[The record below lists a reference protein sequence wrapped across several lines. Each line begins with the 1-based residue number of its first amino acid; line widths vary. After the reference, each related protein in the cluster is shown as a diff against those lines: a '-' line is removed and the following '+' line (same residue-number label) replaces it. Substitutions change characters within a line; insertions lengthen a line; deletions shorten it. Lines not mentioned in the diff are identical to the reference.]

1 LSSHHTEG
9 EGRGGGLVP
18 LLPPFSL
25 AGCLTFRG
33 KINNIN
39 NFRLLKS
46 RKGYTSMEKK
56 KKEKCILLATPHG
69 FSFMKEKKKERGLKE
84 NKLSLTLTLK
94 NSFHSI

>member
-1 LSSHHTEG
+1 
-9 EGRGGGLVP
+9 
-18 LLPPFSL
+18 
-25 AGCLTFRG
+25 
-33 KINNIN
+33 
-39 NFRLLKS
+39 
-46 RKGYTSMEKK
+46 MEKK